1 MIKELQE
8 TSIEGGFRN
17 ASLSCTDYSL
27 NDNIVSFTLSRG
39 SFATI
44 LLREIM
50 KPEEPLLA
58 GF

>member
-1 MIKELQE
+1 MQE
-8 TSIEGGFRN
+8 VSSEGGFRQ
-17 ASLSCTDYSL
+17 AAIHCTDYMSEK
-27 NDNIVSFTLSRG
+27 NTVEFSLSRG

-50 KPEEPLLA
+50 KPSDPIDA

>member
-1 MIKELQE
+1 MISRNKIVANEPRDKENS
-8 TSIEGGFRN
+8 TSLFSDKTKVEF
-17 ASLSCTDYSL
+17 S
-27 NDNIVSFTLSRG
+27 LSRG

-50 KPEEPLLA
+50 KPTDPLAA

>member
-1 MIKELQE
+1 MVEF
-8 TSIEGGFRN
+8 S
-17 ASLSCTDYSL
+17 
-27 NDNIVSFTLSRG
+27 LSRG

-50 KPEEPLLA
+50 KPSDPMLA

>member
-1 MIKELQE
+1 MKEDLDKLA
-8 TSIEGGFRN
+8 IH
-17 ASLSCTDYSL
+17 CTDYMS
-27 NDNIVSFTLSRG
+27 DNNNVEFSLSRG

-50 KPEEPLLA
+50 KPSDPIDA

>member
-1 MIKELQE
+1 VVEF
-8 TSIEGGFRN
+8 S
-17 ASLSCTDYSL
+17 
-27 NDNIVSFTLSRG
+27 LSRG

-50 KPEEPLLA
+50 KPKNPMTA

>member
-1 MIKELQE
+1 MVEF
-8 TSIEGGFRN
+8 S
-17 ASLSCTDYSL
+17 
-27 NDNIVSFTLSRG
+27 LSRG

-50 KPEEPLLA
+50 KPNDPMVA